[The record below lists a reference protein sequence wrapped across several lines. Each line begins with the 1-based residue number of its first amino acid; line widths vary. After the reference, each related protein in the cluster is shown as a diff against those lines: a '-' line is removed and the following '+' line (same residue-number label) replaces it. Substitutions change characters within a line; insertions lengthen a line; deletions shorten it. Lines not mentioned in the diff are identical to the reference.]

1 MTEKASIV
9 APILEVRDLCVEFH
23 GEEGINQAVKSVNF
37 TLGRG
42 RTLAIVGESGS
53 GKSVSCYSILRL
65 IEKPGK
71 ISSGSIRY
79 YPQNQPVLDILQL
92 PGNDERLYDLRGGSV
107 GMIFQEPMTAFS
119 PVHTIGAQIIE
130 AVLLHAQVDRQ
141 GARARAIEMLR
152 KVGIPDPEHRFEQ
165 YPHELSG
172 GLRQRAMIAMALV
185 AEPEILIAD
194 EPTTALDVTIQ
205 ARILE
210 LVRSLKEAMSM
221 SVIFITHDLG
231 VVAQVADD
239 VVVMNNGRIVES
251 GSVFDIFEDPRHP
264 YTKALLASMPRVD
277 RREQRLTGVAGISN
291 WEAEAP
297 EGYRFS
303 PPADSTACEPMHYAI
318 GEGRS
323 VLVWKK

>member
-1 MTEKASIV
+1 MTDNAAIP
-9 APILEVRDLCVEFH
+9 PILEVRDLCVEFH
-23 GEEGINQAVKSVNF
+23 GEEGVNQAVKSVNF
-37 TLGRG
+37 TLKRG

-65 IEKPGK
+65 IEKPGR
-71 ISSGSIRY
+71 ISGGSIRY
-79 YPQNQPVLDILQL
+79 HPKDGPAVDILQL
-92 PGNDERLYDLRGGSV
+92 AANDEQLYQLRGGAV

-130 AVLLHAQVDRQ
+130 AVLLHADVDKKA
-141 GARARAIEMLR
+141 ARERAIEMLR
-152 KVGIPDPEHRFEQ
+152 KVGIPDPGQRIEQ

-172 GLRQRAMIAMALV
+172 GLRQRAMIAMAMV
-185 AEPEILIAD
+185 SQPEILIAD

-210 LVRSLKEAMSM
+210 LIRSLKEAMSM

-239 VVVMNNGRIVES
+239 VVVMNNGRVVES

-297 EGYRFS
+297 DGYRFS
-303 PPADSTACEPMHYAI
+303 PPEGAEATNPVHYTI
-318 GEGRS
+318 SEGRS

>member
-1 MTEKASIV
+1 MTDNAAIP
-9 APILEVRDLCVEFH
+9 PILEVRDLCVEFH
-23 GEEGINQAVKSVNF
+23 GEEGVNQAVKSVNF
-37 TLGRG
+37 TLKRG

-65 IEKPGK
+65 IEKPGR
-71 ISSGSIRY
+71 ISGGSIRY
-79 YPQNQPVLDILQL
+79 HPKDGPAVDILQL
-92 PGNDERLYDLRGGSV
+92 AANDEQLYQLRGGAV

-130 AVLLHAQVDRQ
+130 AVLLHADVDKKA
-141 GARARAIEMLR
+141 ARERAIEMLR
-152 KVGIPDPEHRFEQ
+152 KVGIPDPEQRIEQ

-172 GLRQRAMIAMALV
+172 GLRQRAMIAMAMV
-185 AEPEILIAD
+185 SQPEILIAD

-210 LVRSLKEAMSM
+210 LIRSLKEAMSM

-239 VVVMNNGRIVES
+239 VVVMNNGRVVES

-303 PPADSTACEPMHYAI
+303 PPEGAEATNPVHYTI
-318 GEGRS
+318 SEGRS

>member
-1 MTEKASIV
+1 MTDNAAIP
-9 APILEVRDLCVEFH
+9 PILEVRDLCVEFH
-23 GEEGINQAVKSVNF
+23 GEEGVNQAVKSVNF
-37 TLGRG
+37 TLKRG

-65 IEKPGK
+65 IEKPGR
-71 ISSGSIRY
+71 ISGGSIRY
-79 YPQNQPVLDILQL
+79 HPKDSPAVDILQL
-92 PGNDERLYDLRGGSV
+92 AANDEQLYQLRGGAV

-130 AVLLHAQVDRQ
+130 AVLLHADVDKKA
-141 GARARAIEMLR
+141 ARERAIEMLR
-152 KVGIPDPEHRFEQ
+152 KVGIPDPGQRIEQ

-172 GLRQRAMIAMALV
+172 GLRQRAMIAMAMV
-185 AEPEILIAD
+185 SQPEILIAD

-210 LVRSLKEAMSM
+210 LIRSLKEAMSM

-239 VVVMNNGRIVES
+239 VVVMNNGRVVES

-297 EGYRFS
+297 DGYRFS
-303 PPADSTACEPMHYAI
+303 PPEGAEATNPVHYTI
-318 GEGRS
+318 SEGRS

>member
-1 MTEKASIV
+1 MTDNAAIP
-9 APILEVRDLCVEFH
+9 PILEVRDLCVEFH
-23 GEEGINQAVKSVNF
+23 GEEGVNQAVKSVNF
-37 TLGRG
+37 TLKRG

-65 IEKPGK
+65 IEKPGR
-71 ISSGSIRY
+71 ISAGSIRY
-79 YPQNQPVLDILQL
+79 HPKDGPAVDILQL
-92 PGNDERLYDLRGGSV
+92 AANDEQLYQLRGGAV

-130 AVLLHAQVDRQ
+130 AVLLHADVDKKA
-141 GARARAIEMLR
+141 ARERAIEMLR
-152 KVGIPDPEHRFEQ
+152 KVGIPDPGQRIEQ

-172 GLRQRAMIAMALV
+172 GLRQRAMIAMAMV
-185 AEPEILIAD
+185 SQPEILIAD

-210 LVRSLKEAMSM
+210 LIRSLKEAMSM

-239 VVVMNNGRIVES
+239 VVVMNNGRVVES

-303 PPADSTACEPMHYAI
+303 PPEGADATNPMHYTI
-318 GEGRS
+318 SEGRS

>member
-1 MTEKASIV
+1 MTDNAAIP
-9 APILEVRDLCVEFH
+9 PILEVRDLCVEFH
-23 GEEGINQAVKSVNF
+23 GEEGVNQAVKSVNF
-37 TLGRG
+37 TLKRG

-65 IEKPGK
+65 IEKPGR
-71 ISSGSIRY
+71 ISGGSIRY
-79 YPQNQPVLDILQL
+79 HPKDGPAVDILQL
-92 PGNDERLYDLRGGSV
+92 AANDEQLYQLRGGAV

-130 AVLLHAQVDRQ
+130 AVLLHADVDKKA
-141 GARARAIEMLR
+141 ARERAIEMLR
-152 KVGIPDPEHRFEQ
+152 KVGIPDPGQRIEQ

-172 GLRQRAMIAMALV
+172 GLRQRAMIAMAMV
-185 AEPEILIAD
+185 SQPEILIAD

-210 LVRSLKEAMSM
+210 LIRSLKEAMSM

-239 VVVMNNGRIVES
+239 VVVMNNGRVVES

-303 PPADSTACEPMHYAI
+303 PPEGAEATNPVHYTI
-318 GEGRS
+318 SEGRS

>member
-1 MTEKASIV
+1 MTDNAAIP
-9 APILEVRDLCVEFH
+9 PILEVRDLCVEFH
-23 GEEGINQAVKSVNF
+23 GEEGVNQAVKSVNF
-37 TLGRG
+37 TLKRG

-65 IEKPGK
+65 IEKPGR
-71 ISSGSIRY
+71 ISGGSIRY
-79 YPQNQPVLDILQL
+79 HPKDGPAVDILQL
-92 PGNDERLYDLRGGSV
+92 AANDEQLYQLRGGAV

-130 AVLLHAQVDRQ
+130 AVLLHADVDKKA
-141 GARARAIEMLR
+141 ARERAIEMLR
-152 KVGIPDPEHRFEQ
+152 KVGIPDPGQRIEQ

-172 GLRQRAMIAMALV
+172 GLRQRAMIAMAMV
-185 AEPEILIAD
+185 SQPEILIAD

-210 LVRSLKEAMSM
+210 LIRSLKEAMSM

-239 VVVMNNGRIVES
+239 VVVMNNGRVVES

-291 WEAEAP
+291 WEAAAP
-297 EGYRFS
+297 DGYRFS
-303 PPADSTACEPMHYAI
+303 PPEGAEATNPVHYTI
-318 GEGRS
+318 SEGRS